1 MQFNA
6 QTLKSL
12 VKREALCRQM
22 HKDKL
27 HIVAFQEHRL
37 RETGIV
43 LCEGYLFAQSACTPA
58 GFGGCCVAFST
69 TLPFGQVDGKNEK
82 ITVDD
87 ISLLHTDPRRI
98 IVKVNTVCFQGVC
111 MSLHAEDVSEEA
123 NNLVLLRLGG
133 TTRKHWRCVT
143 VHLGKM

>member
-1 MQFNA
+1 
-6 QTLKSL
+6 
-12 VKREALCRQM
+12 M

-27 HIVAFQEHRL
+27 HIVAFREHRL

-43 LCEGYLFAQSACTPA
+43 LCEGYLFAQSASTPA

-69 TLPFGQVDGKNEK
+69 TPPFGQVDGKTEK

-111 MSLHAEDVSEEA
+111 MSFHAEDVSKEA
-123 NNLVLLRLGG
+123 KKTVPLRLGG
-133 TTRKHWRCVT
+133 KTREH
-143 VHLGKM
+143 